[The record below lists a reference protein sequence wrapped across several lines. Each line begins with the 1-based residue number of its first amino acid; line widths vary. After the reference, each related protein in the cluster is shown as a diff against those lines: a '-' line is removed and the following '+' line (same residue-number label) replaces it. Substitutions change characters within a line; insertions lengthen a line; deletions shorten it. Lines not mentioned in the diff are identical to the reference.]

1 MAEINTRSSE
11 PERGAKYANTWM
23 YRSVPIMD
31 EVEDLEDYQ
40 PGGLAPLDL
49 GDNLANRFQIIY
61 KLGFGG
67 MATVW
72 LCWEI
77 DTEQWRAIKV
87 NAASQSSED
96 CSDLLA
102 IRHMKEQG
110 VTPEQLETNHVVMPL
125 ETFWMESPNGRHLC
139 LVLPLLGP
147 NLIDWRSD
155 KLGVD
160 MDRVDKLCY
169 QTAKGLSF
177 LHSKGLCHGDFRPQ
191 NILMKLKPGC
201 IDHLSRDDVWDVCGF
216 PSTAEVRTATGERS
230 KHAPNEVVG
239 AAPWTLF
246 QDHVI
251 DEVAIVDFGQA
262 YKAHEPRKELG
273 IPAAYASPEVLFDKG
288 QFGVGSDIWSLAT
301 TLLEVKID
309 RRARDSADESIR
321 YMERFIGPVPPYY
334 RQEAKRILEE
344 HGWDD
349 MEQGPQDFDSTS
361 RTGGAYKAGSTGKLL
376 PLTGPV
382 DIPVSDDE
390 ERDARCKDFAH
401 PLEMRLGIE
410 QRAWGLGPDHTDPT
424 GENQTWV
431 RLKYYLP
438 RNEVLGFADLLKR
451 MYKYKPEERL
461 SASQVLSHRWFEKQ
475 RPKQAPAL
483 FPRIPRTFWV
493 AAAAVLFA
501 SLIWPRRRCVQR
513 FIFGNLLRN
522 WEYVRWAER
531 CKRVVLYVCE

>member
-1 MAEINTRSSE
+1 MTEFDTDTMADMNARASE
-11 PERGAKYANTWM
+11 PERGAKYANTWK

-31 EVEDLEDYQ
+31 E
-40 PGGLAPLDL
+40 
-49 GDNLANRFQIIY
+49 IIY

-102 IRHMKEQG
+102 IRHLKKQG
-110 VTPEQLETNHVVMPL
+110 VTPEQLEANHIIMPL
-125 ETFWMESPNGRHLC
+125 ETFWMGSPNGRHLC

-177 LHSKGLCHGDFRPQ
+177 LHNKGLCHVDFRPQ

-230 KHAPNEVVG
+230 KYAPNEVVG
-239 AAPWTLF
+239 TAPWTLF
-246 QDHVI
+246 QNHVI

-262 YKAHEPRKELG
+262 YKVHEPREELG
-273 IPAAYASPEVLFDKG
+273 IPAAYASPEVLFSRG
-288 QFGVGSDIWSLAT
+288 QFGAGSDIWSLAT
-301 TLLEVKID
+301 TLLEVRIG
-309 RRARDSADESIR
+309 RRARDSAPDAIR
-321 YMERFIGPVPPYY
+321 CMELFAGPMPPSY
-334 RQEAKRILEE
+334 RSEATRILEE

-349 MEQGPQDFDSTS
+349 INETTRDVDSTPS
-361 RTGGAYKAGSTGKLL
+361 TLGASQAGSASELQ
-376 PLTGPV
+376 PLTGRL
-382 DIPVSDDE
+382 DIPLGDDE
-390 ERDARCKDFAH
+390 ELDSECKHFTH
-401 PLEMRLGIE
+401 PLEKRLGTE
-410 QRAWGLGPDHTDPT
+410 QRAWGQELNPRDPS
-424 GENQTWV
+424 GAV
-431 RLKYYLP
+431 
-438 RNEVLGFADLLKR
+438 
-451 MYKYKPEERL
+451 
-461 SASQVLSHRWFEKQ
+461 ASF
-475 RPKQAPAL
+475 
-483 FPRIPRTFWV
+483 
-493 AAAAVLFA
+493 
-501 SLIWPRRRCVQR
+501 
-513 FIFGNLLRN
+513 
-522 WEYVRWAER
+522 
-531 CKRVVLYVCE
+531 